1 MKELNE
7 KNDLHLFKDWS
18 FTSKNYIIFGIGLI
32 TIILGYI
39 VLALGTVNSF
49 QSLTLAPILL
59 FIGYLFIIP
68 FALIY
73 QDKVEK

>member
-1 MKELNE
+1 MEHVNKEKVGNSIE
-7 KNDLHLFKDWS
+7 NWS
-18 FTSKNYIIFGIGLI
+18 FTYVNYWLFFIGIVFII
-32 TIILGYI
+32 TGY
-39 VLALGTVNSF
+39 VLMHAGGVNSF